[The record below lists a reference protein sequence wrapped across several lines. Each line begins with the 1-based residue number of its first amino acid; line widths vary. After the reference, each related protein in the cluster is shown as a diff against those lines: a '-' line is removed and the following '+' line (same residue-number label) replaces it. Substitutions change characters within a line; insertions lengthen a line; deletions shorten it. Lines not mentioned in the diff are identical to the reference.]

1 MFISTDWIN
10 GISLGMEFVPE
21 NEEEDYDNTFIVDL
35 LVIRLLFQWQ

>member
-10 GISLGMEFVPE
+10 GISIGIEYVPE
-21 NEEEDYDNTFIVDL
+21 NDEEDYDQTLILDL